1 MNIRIYC
8 RASTAEQHADRA
20 LQSLQ
25 TFAEGRG
32 WHIKAEYIENASGAA
47 LARPELIKLLEEA
60 EEGDVLLVESIDRL
74 SRLSQDEW
82 AQLKQ
87 SINDN
92 GLRIVAMDLPTS
104 WQALDNIDTGVTG
117 GILRA
122 VNNMLIDILATM
134 ARADYETRRKRQAQG
149 IERAKADGK
158 YTGRTTNDK
167 ARETVKEMLSQGIK
181 PEYIMKAAEISRATF
196 YRIKREIQ
204 ADT

>member
-1 MNIRIYC
+1 M
-8 RASTAEQHADRA
+8 
-20 LQSLQ
+20 
-25 TFAEGRG
+25 
-32 WHIKAEYIENASGAA
+32 
-47 LARPELIKLLEEA
+47 ARPELIKLLEEA

-122 VNNMLIDILATM
+122 INNMLIDILATM

-196 YRIKREIQ
+196 YRIKREMQ
-204 ADT
+204 AEV